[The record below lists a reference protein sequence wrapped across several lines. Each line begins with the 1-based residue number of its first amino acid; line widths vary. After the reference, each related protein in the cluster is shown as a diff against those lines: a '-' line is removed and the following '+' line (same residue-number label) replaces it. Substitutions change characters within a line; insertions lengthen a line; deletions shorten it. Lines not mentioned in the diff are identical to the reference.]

1 MVNFAIAF
9 IMAVTL
15 TLLLR
20 MFLKN
25 REFWTGIYRV
35 YLIVF
40 LSVWTGIIWM
50 RVYKPSYLL
59 SLISL
64 SLFIFIVGAVFIPKK
79 TPRDRVETKAL
90 LEQYRTEKT
99 LQKFF
104 GAFWEK
110 LFWLIIGFL
119 IILIIYRY
127 LMIY

>member
-1 MVNFAIAF
+1 
-9 IMAVTL
+9 
-15 TLLLR
+15 

-25 REFWTGIYRV
+25 RESWTGIYRI
-35 YLIVF
+35 YLIIF
-40 LSVWTGIIWM
+40 LSVWAAIIWM
-50 RVYKPSYLL
+50 RDYRPSYLL

-64 SLFIFIVGAVFIPKK
+64 FLFIFIVVAVFIPKK

-104 GAFWEK
+104 DAFWEK

-127 LMIY
+127 IMIY